1 MIRNRYHGTNI
12 MALRIDAHQHFWDL
26 SRTEFD
32 YEWVKTDNFA
42 AINKTFLPEH
52 LQPHLTSTHIAH
64 SVVVQTQ
71 HKLAENEWALN
82 LAENNPFIAGVVGWV
97 DLSSN
102 ECEEHVLALKENPK
116 FVGIRHVTQDEPD
129 ENFIVGDLIL
139 RGLGVLE
146 KHTVPFDLLFYVQH
160 LKHAVTLGQT
170 FPDLPLVID
179 HLAKPTIKT
188 GEITDWASDLRTAAE
203 FPNIHCKLSGLITEA
218 TWNTWTPADLRPYI
232 ETALEA
238 FGPRRCM
245 FGSDWP
251 VCKLAGSYE
260 QVYGA
265 LMEVV
270 GDLSL
275 DEQDWILGKTATE
288 FYRLKLETPHLP

>member
-1 MIRNRYHGTNI
+1 MIRNRHHRKNI

-32 YEWVKTDNFA
+32 YDWVKTDHLA
-42 AINKTFLPEH
+42 VINETFLPEH
-52 LQPHLTSTHIAH
+52 LQPHLASTHIDH

-82 LAENNPFIAGVVGWV
+82 LAKKNPFIAGVVGWV
-97 DLSSN
+97 DLSSI
-102 ECEEHVLALKENPK
+102 ECEEHILALKENPK

-129 ENFIVGDLIL
+129 DDFIVGDLIL
-139 RGLGVLE
+139 RGLAVLE

-160 LKHAVTLGQT
+160 LKHAVKLGRT

-188 GEITDWASDLRTAAE
+188 GEITDWASDLRAAAQ
-203 FPNIHCKLSGLITEA
+203 FSNIHCKLSGLITEA
-218 TWNTWTPADLRPYI
+218 TWNEWTPADLRPYI

-270 GDLSL
+270 GDLSR

-288 FYRLKLETPHLP
+288 FYQLKLDTPGLS